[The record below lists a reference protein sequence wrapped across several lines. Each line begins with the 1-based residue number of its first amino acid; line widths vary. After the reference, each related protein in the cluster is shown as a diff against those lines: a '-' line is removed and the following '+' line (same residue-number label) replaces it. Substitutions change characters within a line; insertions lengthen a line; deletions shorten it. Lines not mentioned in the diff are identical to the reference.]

1 MSDLTEIMRMIYAS
15 QPTGQ
20 EFYQGLKNSRSSQ
33 MDQMALEKA
42 QEDLTAERGLRKLFA
57 ESGGIPSYEQIGAYN
72 PKMAMEM
79 QQLGL
84 ENRAKEAQIR
94 QAEASTAKTGMEMDA
109 SQQEYVSKVFGPIA
123 EEALKT
129 GDMQA
134 YNRKIGAAASDLR
147 SKGFNLPANFN
158 PQEHTPDQ
166 VMINALGRGYK
177 SPWMESQLSVDRER
191 AIRGLPPAFTP
202 EEYRGKVTQ
211 NQTTGAPELLPPN
224 PNVRK
229 SGPMSDKYGPAPE
242 SSVYNVYES
251 GDGQKIP
258 TAGSTD
264 IAAEK
269 ARIAEE
275 EATARKRGEIKA
287 TERQT
292 AEEKAMTL
300 SSIAN
305 EDVEGLIDKSIAS
318 KAERMAKGSDIGAA
332 SMGQSTE
339 AFEASER
346 LKVIGAQLRA
356 MSKDII
362 GAGPMSDKDQELLR
376 EAAANI
382 ASDIPAAARKESFKT
397 FMRLAKAKMQKYPE
411 LAAKIGNINESSNAP
426 AIGAIEDGHEFM
438 GGDPADPKNWRA
450 K

>member
-94 QAEASTAKTGMEMDA
+94 QSEASIGKTNIEMDVA
-109 SQQEYVSKVFGPIA
+109 QQDYVSKVFGPIA

-129 GDMQA
+129 GDIQA
-134 YNRKIGAAASDLR
+134 YNRKIGAAASQLR
-147 SKGFNLPANFN
+147 AQGFNLPTNFN

-191 AIRGLPPAFTP
+191 AMRGLPPAFTP

-229 SGPMSDKYGPAPE
+229 AGPMSSQYGPAPE
-242 SSVYNVYES
+242 STQYEIMQP
-251 GDGQKIP
+251 GQTLPMAKGVTP
-258 TAGSTD
+258 EEKGAVAG
-264 IAAEK
+264 
-269 ARIAEE
+269 AEE
-275 EATARKRGEIKA
+275 EARIKA
-287 TERQT
+287 KLTT
-292 AEEKAMTL
+292 EEKITDKR
-300 SSIAN
+300 SIEN
-305 EDVEGLIDKSIAS
+305 YFRSKPPEQVRNLIRESIEGDLESGISKIA
-318 KAERMAKGSDIGAA
+318 KVFGVAIPGADA
-332 SMGQSTE
+332 T
-339 AFEASER
+339 
-346 LKVIGAQLRA
+346 AQLQVITQQLA
-356 MSKDII
+356 KSSPFAP
-362 GAGPMSDKDQELLR
+362 GSQSDKEYQ
-376 EAAANI
+376 
-382 ASDIPAAARKESFKT
+382 AR
-397 FMRLAKAKMQKYPE
+397 LQAV
-411 LAAKIGNINESSNAP
+411 
-426 AIGAIEDGHEFM
+426 
-438 GGDPADPKNWRA
+438 GDPASNEPIKNRLAALDEFYRDQEAFVAQKAEMTPEQLIDAVHNGYLSEESA
-450 K
+450 KTIFKRMNKSSGAK

>member
-129 GDMQA
+129 GDMQT

-177 SPWMESQLSVDRER
+177 SPWMENQLYVDRER
-191 AIRGLPPAFTP
+191 AVRGLPPAYTP
-202 EEYRGKVTQ
+202 EEFRGKVTQ

-224 PNVRK
+224 PNVRRA
-229 SGPMSDKYGPAPE
+229 GPMSSQYGPAPE
-242 SSVYNVYES
+242 STQYEIMQP
-251 GDGQKIP
+251 GQTLPMAKGVTP
-258 TAGSTD
+258 E
-264 IAAEK
+264 EK
-269 ARIAEE
+269 ATVAGAEE
-275 EATARKRGEIKA
+275 EAKIKA
-287 TERQT
+287 KLTT
-292 AEEKAMTL
+292 EEKLADKRAIDTYFRAKPPEQVRNL
-300 SSIAN
+300 IRESI
-305 EDVEGLIDKSIAS
+305 EGDLESGISKIA
-318 KAERMAKGSDIGAA
+318 
-332 SMGQSTE
+332 
-339 AFEASER
+339 
-346 LKVIGAQLRA
+346 KVFGVAIPGGDATAQLQVITQQLA
-356 MSKDII
+356 KSSPFAP
-362 GAGPMSDKDQELLR
+362 GSQSDKEYQ
-376 EAAANI
+376 
-382 ASDIPAAARKESFKT
+382 AR
-397 FMRLAKAKMQKYPE
+397 LQAV
-411 LAAKIGNINESSNAP
+411 
-426 AIGAIEDGHEFM
+426 
-438 GGDPADPKNWRA
+438 GDPASNEPIKNRLAALDEFYRDQEAFIAQKAEMTPEQLIDAVHNGYLSEESA
-450 K
+450 KTIFKRMNKSSGAQ